1 MERINTPTAV
11 GERFVDGNPTQGQ
24 KGTQVSAKW
33 LNDVQ
38 EEISKV
44 IEGSGASLDGGKQ
57 DQLLTAIKALLT
69 KTKVSFAEDN
79 VTIRSN
85 RNTDI
90 FESFVVKPGQTL
102 DVTIG
107 FTSNTNVSLTF
118 GFNGVKDVHEVVSLN
133 AGTHTHRLVYKN
145 TSESN
150 VTSKIFITPTSS
162 VDVGIVDKVFC
173 DGVISF

>member
-44 IEGSGASLDGGKQ
+44 IEGSGSSLDGSKQ
-57 DQLLTAIKALLT
+57 DQLLSAIKALVMT
-69 KTKVSFAEDN
+69 TMQSFNATDVE
-79 VTIRSN
+79 IRSG
-85 RNTDI
+85 RNTELFGFI
-90 FESFVVKPGQTL
+90 SLKPGQVL

-107 FTSNTNVSLTF
+107 FVSQNDVSLKF
-118 GFNGVKDVHEVVSLN
+118 GFNGKASDHEVVCLTR
-133 AGTHTHRLVYKN
+133 GTNTCRLVYKN
-145 TSESN
+145 TT
-150 VTSKIFITPTSS
+150 TSSIVSRIFVTPTSS
-162 VDVGIVDKVFC
+162 VDVGIISKVFC
-173 DGVISF
+173 DGVISI